1 MKKFIIPVSV
11 LLCLF
16 LAFQWFDYRYGL
28 NWQTSERA
36 AEIIA
41 KTAGRQIL
49 IRESEGYEPFEIRGV
64 DLGAGIPGY
73 FATDYKVDKETYL
86 RWFDLIQQ
94 MGANTIRVYTILNSD
109 FYNAFYEYNQGREE
123 PLYLIHGLWVNDY
136 VQFSHRDAYD
146 QAFLGTFLEDA

>member
-1 MKKFIIPVSV
+1 MKKFIITVSV

-28 NWQTSERA
+28 NWQTSERP

-86 RWFDLIQQ
+86 RWFD
-94 MGANTIRVYTILNSD
+94 
-109 FYNAFYEYNQGREE
+109 
-123 PLYLIHGLWVNDY
+123 
-136 VQFSHRDAYD
+136 
-146 QAFLGTFLEDA
+146 